1 MAYTAAQYA
10 AQERLMAL
18 ARWSYA
24 TGLCPVCRVR
34 PLADWPDGVRRATC
48 ASRDCHARWLNIR
61 PPAPSTPAPAVGVD
75 SHAAAPHTT
84 GLRWDSSSD

>member
-10 AQERLMAL
+10 AQEQLMVAI
-18 ARWSYA
+18 RWSNA

-48 ASRDCHARWLNIR
+48 DRRECHERWLNIR
-61 PPAPSTPAPAVGVD
+61 PAAHSTPAAHDVGVD
-75 SHAAAPHTT
+75 SHAAHEDGFTVTLVT
-84 GLRWDSSSD
+84 G